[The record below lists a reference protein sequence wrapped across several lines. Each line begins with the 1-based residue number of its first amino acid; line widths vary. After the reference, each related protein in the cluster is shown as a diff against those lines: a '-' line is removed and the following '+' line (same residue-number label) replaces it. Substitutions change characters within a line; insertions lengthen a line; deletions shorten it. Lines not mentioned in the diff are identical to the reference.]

1 MQARPI
7 EQNATLL
14 GAEPQVE
21 PGSDSASKG
30 LGFYGNVAMAMST
43 ANGIEQ
49 FTRCGW
55 GAGAMYGI
63 FRCRLTNPPSKPALA
78 ASQRRKI
85 GDRVGGR
92 VIPRPPTP
100 PDVRFRMRRFGGLS
114 LSRPKN
120 EADLSNPVGSSRS
133 EYHPLFHNKK
143 YSIWYL

>member
-21 PGSDSASKG
+21 PGSDSAFKG

-63 FRCRLTNPPSKPALA
+63 FGPLSQTAEKLA
-78 ASQRRKI
+78 FRIRAS
-85 GDRVGGR
+85 
-92 VIPRPPTP
+92 
-100 PDVRFRMRRFGGLS
+100 L
-114 LSRPKN
+114 
-120 EADLSNPVGSSRS
+120 
-133 EYHPLFHNKK
+133 
-143 YSIWYL
+143 

>member
-30 LGFYGNVAMAMST
+30 LGFYENGATAMST

-63 FRCRLTNPPSKPALA
+63 FGEEAWNSKN
-78 ASQRRKI
+78 K
-85 GDRVGGR
+85 GGR
-92 VIPRPPTP
+92 MRPPE
-100 PDVRFRMRRFGGLS
+100 S
-114 LSRPKN
+114 
-120 EADLSNPVGSSRS
+120 
-133 EYHPLFHNKK
+133 KK
-143 YSIWYL
+143 